1 MNLADGQAIELLVVA
16 NRPAVVL
23 IGADPDG
30 TRPALAPCFRPRA
43 ESRQGIIALPLLRL
57 SPALANVLLH
67 PDIPGDGVFER
78 EFDLVGEDD
87 GHRSLL
93 QHLER
98 ARFGE
103 AVGGE
108 LFALERVDFVAE
120 SGEADFLAGRNEG
133 ERQAG
138 RLADVGF
145 RAHVRTRRRAATG

>member
-1 MNLADGQAIELLVVA
+1 MADGQAIELLVVA

-30 TRPALAPCFRPRA
+30 TRPELAPCFRPRA
-43 ESRQGIIALPLLRL
+43 ESRQGIIVLPLLRL

-120 SGEADFLAGRNEG
+120 SGEADFLGGAVRHE
-133 ERQAG
+133 ERHALVRVVVFRVFPMT
-138 RLADVGF
+138 RL
-145 RAHVRTRRRAATG
+145 RAATG